1 VHFFLKSISHIWY
14 LIFSTEE
21 KDNCYFIAQTKV
33 CFKGSFSMKK
43 LYVGNLPYNT
53 TEEGLTASFSQH
65 GNVTSVVLIKDRE
78 TGRQKGFGFVEFE
91 TASQAENA
99 LALNGVEFGG
109 RAMKVSLARERTP
122 GAPMGGGDRPRRSSG
137 PRRW

>member
-1 VHFFLKSISHIWY
+1 
-14 LIFSTEE
+14 
-21 KDNCYFIAQTKV
+21 
-33 CFKGSFSMKK
+33 MKK
-43 LYVGNLPYNT
+43 LYVGNLPYNA
-53 TEEGLTASFSQH
+53 TEEGLTTAFSQY

-91 TASQAENA
+91 NAAEAENA
-99 LALNGVEFGG
+99 LALDGVEFGG

-122 GAPMGGGDRPRRSSG
+122 GAPMGGGSDRPRRSMG